1 MLLALTVLNWH
12 YRVTPFNFIFSFS
25 AVFIFMMISG
35 FYMAMVIDQKY
46 GTTPLGI
53 ITFYGARLVRLLP
66 AYWVVL
72 GLCYLFALNPGAP
85 ARSIW
90 EILNDVF
97 IVPRAFWETIT
108 GTVGGGGGL
117 YLGQMYTVAL
127 EMMFYAIAP
136 FIVLR
141 KWPVIVLFAL
151 SAAYTRVAWWYE
163 LPRDPWQYQFFPA
176 TLPYFLG
183 GVLAYRLYLIVAKW
197 RVAPFLGYAALP
209 LGYVAAMISPSRDQI
224 WTDNGAVFAFYAFA
238 ALAVPFLFIA
248 SKNCRWD
255 RLVGDLSY
263 PFYIVHVPAIWLVWA
278 TPWLGGKEHGGLAV
292 LGLSI
297 VFSVALYALVDRPV
311 DKWRHWAT
319 KRIKETA
326 KLQFR
331 FS

>member
-127 EMMFYAIAP
+127 EMMFYAMAP
-136 FIVLR
+136 LLCCGSGRSSFC
-141 KWPVIVLFAL
+141 LFFRRLIPAL
-151 SAAYTRVAWWYE
+151 H
-163 LPRDPWQYQFFPA
+163 
-176 TLPYFLG
+176 G
-183 GVLAYRLYLIVAKW
+183 G
-197 RVAPFLGYAALP
+197 
-209 LGYVAAMISPSRDQI
+209 
-224 WTDNGAVFAFYAFA
+224 T
-238 ALAVPFLFIA
+238 
-248 SKNCRWD
+248 NCRET
-255 RLVGDLSY
+255 RGNTSFSRR
-263 PFYIVHVPAIWLVWA
+263 PCPIF
-278 TPWLGGKEHGGLAV
+278 LAA
-292 LGLSI
+292 
-297 VFSVALYALVDRPV
+297 FS
-311 DKWRHWAT
+311 HT
-319 KRIKETA
+319 GFI
-326 KLQFR
+326 
-331 FS
+331 